1 MEDLFSI
8 GELSKYQN
16 ISKQTL
22 IFYDKIG
29 LFCPDYVDPNNGY
42 RYYSAS
48 QIDYLDTILIM
59 KKIGF
64 SLNEIKEH
72 MQHYNIDSS
81 LIALRKQVT
90 VIDRQIQELR
100 LIRNRV
106 LHRCGQLED
115 AIRHRGS
122 ESAVVIEYRDAQ
134 YILFREVKS
143 PFTLKEIS
151 IATKKCFADSFQE
164 QLPIFFQ
171 SGVIVPLRRIREGRF
186 TEASTAFLPIEKTEK
201 VKNIR
206 QLPAGTC
213 ACIYHVGDYPS
224 IGRSYQKL
232 LDYCEHHNWNIISD
246 AYEFCIND
254 YITSHDENEYVTKIV
269 FYVEKTGGQKL
280 T

>member
-72 MQHYNIDSS
+72 MQYYNIDSS

-224 IGRSYQKL
+224 IDRSYQKL

>member
-106 LHRCGQLED
+106 LHRCGQMED

-213 ACIYHVGDYPS
+213 ACVYHVGDYPS

>member
-72 MQHYNIDSS
+72 MQYYNIDSS

>member
-90 VIDRQIQELR
+90 IIDRQIQELR

-106 LHRCGQLED
+106 LHRCGQMED

-171 SGVIVPLRRIREGRF
+171 SGVIVPLRHIREGRF

-213 ACIYHVGDYPS
+213 ACVYHVGDYPS

-269 FYVEKTGGQKL
+269 FYVEKTGRQKL

>member
-106 LHRCGQLED
+106 LHRCGQMED

-213 ACIYHVGDYPS
+213 ACVYHVGDYPS

-269 FYVEKTGGQKL
+269 FYVEKTGR
-280 T
+280 